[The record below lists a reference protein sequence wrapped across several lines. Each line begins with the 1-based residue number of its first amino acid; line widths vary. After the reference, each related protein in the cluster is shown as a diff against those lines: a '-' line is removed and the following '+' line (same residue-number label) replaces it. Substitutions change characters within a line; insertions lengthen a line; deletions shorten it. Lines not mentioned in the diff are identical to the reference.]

1 MIAVT
6 TLQSSLVP
14 SIECPCAQEYA
25 NSDTLHF
32 CEKGKMEKEPKE
44 QGRAE

>member
-14 SIECPCAQEYA
+14 LIEGPCAQEYA
-25 NSDTLHF
+25 NSDMLYF
-32 CEKGKMEKEPKE
+32 CEKGKMKKEPKE